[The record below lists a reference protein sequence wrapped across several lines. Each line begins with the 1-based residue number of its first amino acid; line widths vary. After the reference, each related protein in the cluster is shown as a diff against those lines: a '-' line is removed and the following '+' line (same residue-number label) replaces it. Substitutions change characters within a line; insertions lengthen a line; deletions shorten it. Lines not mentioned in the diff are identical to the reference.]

1 MNELVISQSQYNAF
15 VLTEVLNATGCE
27 YVRDECLVK
36 NFDESY
42 LFLFRQYSY
51 DEAGKWWVFLNHIE
65 EWLIEGKPTSG
76 FFWSFLLYAM
86 NLGPERVRFVCML
99 LDFEPLEVQDKLRMF
114 KKTLLDV
121 RSKAKVL
128 IDQRVAEEK
137 LQRIAQA
144 KLS

>member
-1 MNELVISQSQYNAF
+1 
-15 VLTEVLNATGCE
+15 
-27 YVRDECLVK
+27 
-36 NFDESY
+36 
-42 LFLFRQYSY
+42 
-51 DEAGKWWVFLNHIE
+51 
-65 EWLIEGKPTSG
+65 
-76 FFWSFLLYAM
+76 M